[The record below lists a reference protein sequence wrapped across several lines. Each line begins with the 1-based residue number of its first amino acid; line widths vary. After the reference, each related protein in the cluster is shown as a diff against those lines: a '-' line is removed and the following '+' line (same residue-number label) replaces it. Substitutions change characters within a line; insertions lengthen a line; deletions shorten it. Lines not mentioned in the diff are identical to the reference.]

1 VDGLSPVKFAGS
13 GAQAEIFARRCAA
26 LFQVLCGFC
35 VGAPF
40 ARAWRG
46 DCVFQS
52 RISMSVSSVGSSNA
66 YAQWPFQA
74 GSAGSSSDTSPTDA
88 LQSLYQAI
96 TGGNSSDPLIAALG
110 QDGGSGDSG
119 SPSGSSGM
127 PQFSSDTMSALL
139 SMQGGQGGPAAGIA
153 QDVIAKFDTNG
164 DGQISQS
171 EFEQAIGSSADQSGV
186 DALFNKLDSNG
197 DGSVSQDE
205 LQTAMQKAHGG
216 GGHHHH
222 HAEASSDSS
231 QQQGG
236 GDPLQAL
243 LSGATADGTTSQT
256 SSNADGSS
264 TTTITYGD
272 GTKLEMTTPA
282 ASSDSGNSSG
292 SSSGNPNSFNLGN
305 LLKMMVN
312 LQAQLTSSTTNISV

>member
-1 VDGLSPVKFAGS
+1 
-13 GAQAEIFARRCAA
+13 
-26 LFQVLCGFC
+26 
-35 VGAPF
+35 
-40 ARAWRG
+40 
-46 DCVFQS
+46 
-52 RISMSVSSVGSSNA
+52 MSVSSVGSSNA
-66 YAQWPFQA
+66 YAQWPFQS
-74 GSAGSSSDTSPTDA
+74 GSAGGSSDTSPTDA

-110 QDGGSGDSG
+110 QD
-119 SPSGSSGM
+119 SGSSDSNSPAGSSGT
-127 PQFSSDTMSALL
+127 PQFSADTMSALL
-139 SMQGGQGGPAAGIA
+139 SMQSGQGGPAGEIA
-153 QDVIAKFDTNG
+153 KDVIAKFDTNG

-171 EFEQAIGSSADQSGV
+171 EFEQAIGSGANQSGV

-205 LQTAMQKAHGG
+205 LQSAMQKAHGG
-216 GGHHHH
+216 GHHH
-222 HAEASSDSS
+222 HAEASSDSN

-243 LSGATADGTTSQT
+243 LSGATADGTSSQT

-264 TTTITYGD
+264 TTTITYAD

-282 ASSDSGNSSG
+282 SSSDSGNSSG
-292 SSSGNPNSFNLGN
+292 STSGNPNSFNLGN

>member
-1 VDGLSPVKFAGS
+1 
-13 GAQAEIFARRCAA
+13 
-26 LFQVLCGFC
+26 
-35 VGAPF
+35 
-40 ARAWRG
+40 
-46 DCVFQS
+46 
-52 RISMSVSSVGSSNA
+52 
-66 YAQWPFQA
+66 
-74 GSAGSSSDTSPTDA
+74 
-88 LQSLYQAI
+88 
-96 TGGNSSDPLIAALG
+96 
-110 QDGGSGDSG
+110 
-119 SPSGSSGM
+119 M
-127 PQFSSDTMSALL
+127 PQFSADTMSALL
-139 SMQGGQGGPAAGIA
+139 SMQNGQGGPAADIA
-153 QDVIAKFDTNG
+153 KDVIAKFDTNG

-171 EFEQAIGSSADQSGV
+171 EFEQAIGSGANQSGV

-205 LQTAMQKAHGG
+205 LQSAMQKAHG

-256 SSNADGSS
+256 SSNSDGSS
-264 TTTITYGD
+264 TTTITYAD

-282 ASSDSGNSSG
+282 SSSDGSSG
-292 SSSGNPNSFNLGN
+292 SNTGSGNPNSFNLGN

>member
-1 VDGLSPVKFAGS
+1 
-13 GAQAEIFARRCAA
+13 
-26 LFQVLCGFC
+26 
-35 VGAPF
+35 
-40 ARAWRG
+40 
-46 DCVFQS
+46 
-52 RISMSVSSVGSSNA
+52 MSVSSVGSSNA
-66 YAQWPFQA
+66 YVQWPFQT
-74 GSAGSSSDTSPTDA
+74 GSAGGSSDTSPTDA
-88 LQSLYQAI
+88 LQSLYQAL

-119 SPSGSSGM
+119 SSSNSAGM
-127 PQFSSDTMSALL
+127 PQFSADTMSALL
-139 SMQGGQGGPAAGIA
+139 SMQSGQGGPAGDIA
-153 QDVIAKFDTNG
+153 KDVIAKFDTNG

-171 EFEQAIGSSADQSGV
+171 EFEQAIGSGADQSGV

-216 GGHHHH
+216 GHGHHHH
-222 HAEASSDSS
+222 HAEASGDSS

-256 SSNADGSS
+256 SSNPDGSS
-264 TTTITYGD
+264 TTTITYAD

-292 SSSGNPNSFNLGN
+292 SGSGNPNSFNLGS

-312 LQAQLTSSTTNISV
+312 LQAQLAPSTTNMSV

>member
-1 VDGLSPVKFAGS
+1 
-13 GAQAEIFARRCAA
+13 
-26 LFQVLCGFC
+26 
-35 VGAPF
+35 
-40 ARAWRG
+40 
-46 DCVFQS
+46 
-52 RISMSVSSVGSSNA
+52 MSVSSVGSSNA
-66 YAQWPFQA
+66 YSYLQWPFQA
-74 GSAGSSSDTSPTDA
+74 DSGSGSSDTSPTDA

-110 QDGGSGDSG
+110 QDTGSAGSG
-119 SPSGSSGM
+119 SPAGSAGM
-127 PQFSSDTMSALL
+127 PQFSADTMSALL
-139 SMQGGQGGPAAGIA
+139 SMQGGPAAGIA
-153 QDVIAKFDTNG
+153 QDVMAKFDTNG

-171 EFEQAIGSSADQSGV
+171 EFENAIGSGADQSGV

-197 DGSVSQDE
+197 DGSISQNE

-222 HAEASSDSS
+222 HVEASSDSS

-243 LSGATADGTTSQT
+243 LSGGPADGTTSQT
-256 SSNADGSS
+256 SSNADGST
-264 TTTITYGD
+264 TTTITYSD

-282 ASSDSGNSSG
+282 SSSDSGNGSGANSSP
-292 SSSGNPNSFNLGN
+292 GNPNAFNLGN

-312 LQAQLTSSTTNISV
+312 LQARYASPTTNVSV